1 MTQLGQPQQ
10 GYSSPNNGLAV
21 AWFKGLKTP
30 EEKKAREEFVRNNI
44 LFAEL
49 LLSILSDRYQMVE
62 KKGFKE
68 EDYAQAGWQ
77 TLQAFRNGKLSELTE
92 IAELLT
98 LVPDK
103 GK

>member
-1 MTQLGQPQQ
+1 MTPQGQHPQ

-30 EEKKAREEFVRNNI
+30 EEKKAREEFIRNNI

-49 LLSILSDRYQMVE
+49 LLSILSDRYQMIE

-68 EDYAQAGWQ
+68 EDYAQSGWQ
-77 TLQAFRNGKLSELTE
+77 TLQAFRNGKLAELTD
-92 IAELLT
+92 IAELLNFI
-98 LVPDK
+98 PDK